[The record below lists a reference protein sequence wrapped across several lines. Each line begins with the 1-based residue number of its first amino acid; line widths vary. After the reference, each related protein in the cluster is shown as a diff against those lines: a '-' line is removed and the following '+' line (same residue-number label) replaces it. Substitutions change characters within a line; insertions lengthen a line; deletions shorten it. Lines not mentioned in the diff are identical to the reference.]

1 MEITWN
7 FSRSKWF
14 TLCCKGGFTKNHLVE
29 SVKSSGTLK
38 VFVRKHTKTSLGFDL
53 ASGDPDQPYML
64 RCQLN
69 DNKHKFLITPEHT
82 NGLGFRVP
90 DKYYFKVTKKQGAE
104 ELKNYLTYIITDVLR
119 IDIEKLN
126 VQVTFHDTAQMNI
139 DIAEAL
145 VNS

>member
-1 MEITWN
+1 MDITWT
-7 FSRSKWF
+7 FSRTKWR
-14 TLCCKGGFTKNHLVE
+14 TLCCRSGFTKDHLIE
-29 SVKSSGTLK
+29 GIKGSGILK
-38 VFVRKHTKTSLGFDL
+38 VLAYRHTNTSLGFNL

-64 RCQLN
+64 GCQLN

-104 ELKNYLTYIITDVLR
+104 ELKNYLTYIITDVLH
-119 IDIEKLN
+119 IDIEKLD
-126 VQVTFHDTAQMNI
+126 VQLDFYDTARMKI